1 MKKFFS
7 LCTFVALYF
16 ILSSSVVFAANWQWI
31 TSNEEYGY
39 FFDTETIQFGVKLN
53 SVTPVKKG
61 IDTDRILFWEKIFF
75 TQEGANS
82 VVKLFNDDRFYSL
95 DHCISQITYSIPE
108 RTETIHLLV
117 FYDKNGNI
125 IQDVRKDHTEKI
137 ILDSY
142 GDFVFKSICSYAKE
156 HRLEIS
162 ANTSINSDI

>member
-16 ILSSSVVFAANWQWI
+16 ILSASVVFAANWQWI

-75 TQEGANS
+75 T
-82 VVKLFNDDRFYSL
+82 
-95 DHCISQITYSIPE
+95 
-108 RTETIHLLV
+108 
-117 FYDKNGNI
+117 
-125 IQDVRKDHTEKI
+125 
-137 ILDSY
+137 
-142 GDFVFKSICSYAKE
+142 
-156 HRLEIS
+156 
-162 ANTSINSDI
+162 